1 MKNKLSYLLLIILF
15 MSIFSCGNNEK
26 TAEEANTSEDTSET
40 SVWSSDLMNDCVS
53 ELENEMRND
62 PMPQEMMDMF
72 NVPSYNEIA
81 TCMCSNISEMFP
93 NLTDISDMDDMEDM
107 FDDPSDMFELIGEC
121 MGEDFAKMM
130 KLGMEMGELEY

>member
-1 MKNKLSYLLLIILF
+1 MKNKLSFFLLIILF
-15 MSIFSCGNNEK
+15 MSIFSCGNNDK
-26 TAEEANTSEDTSET
+26 KPEDTSQEAAVEG
-40 SVWSSDLMNDCVS
+40 VWTSDLMNDCVS

-81 TCMCSNISEMFP
+81 TCMCSNISELFP

-107 FDDPSDMFELIGEC
+107 FDDPSDMFDLIGEC

>member
-1 MKNKLSYLLLIILF
+1 
-15 MSIFSCGNNEK
+15 MSIFSCGSAEK
-26 TAEEANTSEDTSET
+26 ESVEEASDEAAESI
-40 SVWSSDLMNDCVS
+40 WSSELMNDCVT

-62 PMPQEMMDMF
+62 PMPEEMMDMF

-81 TCMCSNISEMFP
+81 TCMCTNISELFP

-107 FDDPSDMFELIGEC
+107 FEDPSDMFELIGEC

>member
-1 MKNKLSYLLLIILF
+1 MNNKLSYFLLIILF
-15 MSIFSCGNNEK
+15 MSIFSCGSAEK
-26 TAEEANTSEDTSET
+26 ESVEEASDEAAESI
-40 SVWSSDLMNDCVS
+40 WSSELMNDCVT

-62 PMPQEMMDMF
+62 PMPEEMMDMF

-81 TCMCSNISEMFP
+81 TCMCTNISELFP

-107 FDDPSDMFELIGEC
+107 FEDPSDMFELIGEC